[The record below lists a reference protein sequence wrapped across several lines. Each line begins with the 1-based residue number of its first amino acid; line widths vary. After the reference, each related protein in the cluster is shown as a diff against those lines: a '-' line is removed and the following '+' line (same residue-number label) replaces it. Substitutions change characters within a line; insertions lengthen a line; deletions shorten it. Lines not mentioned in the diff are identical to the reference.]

1 MNKLLKKMGMMMA
14 MGAIVS
20 LGASCSDDHENE
32 GEDNGLTVNEQRMEA
47 IASQYVSN
55 TIYKTYG
62 AIADATDR
70 LYSSLAD
77 ATARFKADPASVSQA
92 DIDNICQI
100 FLEAREEWEKSEAF
114 LYGAATDFGIDPHI
128 DTWPLD
134 ADGLATALKNADQV
148 AKLEGEE
155 GIAYAGGKL
164 GQELLGFHGIEFV
177 IFRDGANRKIA
188 DLKAEESH
196 EAFTKI
202 GAHVTGLQELIYATA
217 VAGDLRDRCF
227 QMEVAWNGAAP
238 ESHVARVEEVE
249 LPFTV
254 NGGSKSYGD
263 NMLAAG
269 KAGSTY
275 ASWQEVMVTILQAG
289 CQNIANEVANT
300 KIGNPYSG
308 EDVNYIES
316 PYSHKSFVDFRD
328 NMLSI
333 ENTLY
338 GGREGDGRDLSKS
351 IIQYMKDNNYPSLAS
366 LETAVAESIA
376 ALNKCQSSLGSFVDH
391 VNDPLVGEAQQKVQ
405 ALDEELAKA
414 AAWFATQK

>member
-1 MNKLLKKMGMMMA
+1 MGMMMA

-32 GEDNGLTVNEQRMEA
+32 GEGNDLTVNEQRMEA

-148 AKLEGEE
+148 AKLEGED

-164 GQELLGFHGIEFV
+164 G
-177 IFRDGANRKIA
+177 
-188 DLKAEESH
+188 
-196 EAFTKI
+196 
-202 GAHVTGLQELIYATA
+202 
-217 VAGDLRDRCF
+217 
-227 QMEVAWNGAAP
+227 
-238 ESHVARVEEVE
+238 
-249 LPFTV
+249 
-254 NGGSKSYGD
+254 
-263 NMLAAG
+263 
-269 KAGSTY
+269 
-275 ASWQEVMVTILQAG
+275 
-289 CQNIANEVANT
+289 
-300 KIGNPYSG
+300 
-308 EDVNYIES
+308 
-316 PYSHKSFVDFRD
+316 
-328 NMLSI
+328 
-333 ENTLY
+333 
-338 GGREGDGRDLSKS
+338 
-351 IIQYMKDNNYPSLAS
+351 
-366 LETAVAESIA
+366 
-376 ALNKCQSSLGSFVDH
+376 
-391 VNDPLVGEAQQKVQ
+391 
-405 ALDEELAKA
+405 
-414 AAWFATQK
+414 